1 MRLARTPAHSYD
13 RAFIRRHPQ
22 MTENN
27 TPENNVPAAPGLLRS
42 GMVVSVMTML
52 SRVLGMVRDIVVA
65 AFFGSQSEADAFF
78 IAFKIPNFM
87 RRLFAEGAFNQAFV
101 PVLSEYRTKRSLAE
115 VKELVDRVA
124 GTLGITLVAI
134 TALGVAGAPLLIT
147 LFAPGF
153 HGDTEKLALASD
165 MLRIT
170 FPYLL
175 LISLTAL
182 CGSILNSYG
191 RFAVPAFTP
200 VLLNLSM
207 IGATLL
213 LTPYF
218 DQPIMALAWGVFMA
232 GVVQLLFQ
240 LPFLAQIRLLP
251 IPRPDRKHEG
261 VKRIMTLMLPAL
273 FGVSVSQIN
282 LLLDTVLAS
291 FLETGSISWLYY
303 ADRLSELPLGA
314 FGIAIGTVILPALSR
329 QHAGDDPRAFAATL
343 DWAVRMV
350 LLVGVPA
357 ALALLLLADPLIA
370 TLFHYGAMTERDVAQ
385 AAAALRAYSVG
396 VLTFMLIKVLAPG
409 FFARQDMK
417 TPVRI
422 AVICMVV
429 NMVFNLILIWPLAHV
444 GLALATSLS
453 ALLNAGLL
461 WWGLRKAG
469 IFQAQPGWLG
479 FALRLTGACAAMAAV
494 VLWLAPGIDQWF
506 AWGWREKALQM
517 AILVLAGGGIFVVV
531 LLALGL
537 RLKHLRHG

>member
-1 MRLARTPAHSYD
+1 MTDTTPPIAPVP
-13 RAFIRRHPQ
+13 RAPS
-22 MTENN
+22 
-27 TPENNVPAAPGLLRS
+27 LLRS
-42 GMVVSVMTML
+42 GMVVSIMTML
-52 SRVLGMVRDIVVA
+52 SRVLGMVRDVVVA
-65 AFFGSQSEADAFF
+65 AYFGSQSEADAFF

-101 PVLSEYRTKRSLAE
+101 PVLSEYRSRRSLAE
-115 VKELVDRVA
+115 VKQLVDYVA

-134 TALGVAGAPLLIT
+134 TAIGVAGAPLLIT

-153 HGDTEKLALASD
+153 YGDTEKLGLAAD

-182 CGSILNSYG
+182 CGSILNSYN

-207 IGATLL
+207 ISATLF

-218 DQPIMALAWGVFMA
+218 DQPIMALAWGVLIA
-232 GVVQLLFQ
+232 GVAQLLFQ

-251 IPRPDRKHEG
+251 VPKPNRRDEG

-329 QHAGDDPRAFAATL
+329 QHAGDDPKAFAKTL

-350 LLVGVPA
+350 LLVGLPA
-357 ALALLLLADPLIA
+357 ALALLLLAEPLIA
-370 TLFHYGAMTERDVAQ
+370 TLFHYGAMTERDVVQ
-385 AAAALRAYSVG
+385 AAGALRAYALG
-396 VLTFMLIKVLAPG
+396 VMTFMLIKVLAPG

-417 TPVRI
+417 TPVKI
-422 AVICMVV
+422 AVTCMVF
-429 NMVFNLILIWPLAHV
+429 NMGFNLILIWPLAHV

-453 ALLNAGLL
+453 ALLNAALL

-469 IFQAQPGWLG
+469 IFQAQPGWMG
-479 FALRLTGACAAMAAV
+479 FSIRLALACIAMSAV
-494 VLWLAPGIDQWF
+494 VLWLVPDVEQWF
-506 AWGWREKALQM
+506 AWEWQQKTLEM
-517 AILVLAGGGIFVVV
+517 AILVTAGIAAFIVTLLLAGM
-531 LLALGL
+531 
-537 RLKHLRHG
+537 RMRHLRH